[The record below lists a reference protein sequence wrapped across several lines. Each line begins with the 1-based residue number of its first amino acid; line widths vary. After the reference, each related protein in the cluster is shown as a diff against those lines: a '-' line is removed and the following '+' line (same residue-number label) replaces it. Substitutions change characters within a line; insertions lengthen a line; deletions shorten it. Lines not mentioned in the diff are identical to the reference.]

1 MNTTRKSLLLKNLS
15 VCLDNLHGSGIA
27 HGAISLANI
36 WIEDMF
42 YVSLGPFGLPSEPLG
57 GLLLFLPPEAVLSED
72 ESVTQ
77 DCFEG
82 DIWAMAIVFCLLRYG
97 PKMYREMEKVACQAH
112 YLQFMEIAFGMNLN
126 ADFTYASYQYLRALK
141 AKNTQ
146 KYDRGTHELDL
157 EFLEDCREDMNKIT
171 LLPSVL
177 NFEPG
182 CRISSK
188 DLICLD
194 LMRET
199 PTSEFKP
206 RSRPRAPTIE
216 TGSNRKE
223 NESLHDQNDRAG
235 VIKARHNKWGQAS
248 KANENTSESQTAS
261 QIYYKE
267 HNTPELNQRKYYSH
281 IDEGVIRLKKTLE
294 YKEKPPISKLLNRPS
309 VERPPSAEGYSQDE
323 RKPRENSIKRPQ
335 EQNINVSKG
344 IRHEADS
351 RDDGSHR
358 DGGISATRYSRSRQA
373 MPSTDTRYD
382 RCRVMRDGDDGRVA
396 VRRLSVADD
405 GGIGECGRNEQG
417 GNVRPQGRSWGQRTV
432 DVVLESLENKEHIAT
447 FGADEDDRNDS
458 KKYINEPEFKKYS
471 TSMQNESKTKTPAR
485 QTPVS
490 NSMRKQD
497 HEKPYTSQQIS
508 RQPDRFNEAGRGQS
522 RPFFNSSNTNILD
535 IDCDRL
541 PPAKRIVSEPEDL
554 NSDENGN
561 TNKWTTADTKKDVR
575 NTEVISQDK
584 RRSEFEDKNSHFV
597 LGNEPNEPSERN
609 RKPQKFEFYETLII
623 KCRKSRSPT
632 PTRALSRDHSRRNSL
647 SINEVSVSGRNNVDN
662 KILSI
667 IIKVSSLRFIEPLE
681 LKGSYISSMLTM
693 KQSLIAESSTSFA
706 TEPISGSNLSPFGG
720 SFTFKL
726 PLLDIDKLDDVRL
739 DLTVYHHAERGAF
752 KRYLAN
758 ASIDT
763 KACLVNCALGIDA
776 VSHEAKWCL
785 LRNTQRHPTA
795 VVHVDTVVEVCRAEL
810 VSRVR
815 EDSLEKKG
823 PNTTEKKSQ
832 SKNSEVKTISEEI
845 YIEYA
850 DEQKHTFKRD
860 RRDIYSE
867 NHIHN
872 NSESHNRRTP
882 IKDSSLMHNYES
894 VAPPRNHQKTEI
906 SSIKPSFS
914 FGKIGSKPLQ
924 DKKEVLKREID
935 DLRNSLDTSE
945 NLNEYP
951 KALSLL
957 RELITRGR
965 PDSSIEPN

>member
-1 MNTTRKSLLLKNLS
+1 M
-15 VCLDNLHGSGIA
+15 
-27 HGAISLANI
+27 
-36 WIEDMF
+36 
-42 YVSLGPFGLPSEPLG
+42 
-57 GLLLFLPPEAVLSED
+57 
-72 ESVTQ
+72 
-77 DCFEG
+77 
-82 DIWAMAIVFCLLRYG
+82 
-97 PKMYREMEKVACQAH
+97 
-112 YLQFMEIAFGMNLN
+112 
-126 ADFTYASYQYLRALK
+126 
-141 AKNTQ
+141 
-146 KYDRGTHELDL
+146 
-157 EFLEDCREDMNKIT
+157 
-171 LLPSVL
+171 
-177 NFEPG
+177 
-182 CRISSK
+182 
-188 DLICLD
+188 
-194 LMRET
+194 
-199 PTSEFKP
+199 
-206 RSRPRAPTIE
+206 
-216 TGSNRKE
+216 
-223 NESLHDQNDRAG
+223 
-235 VIKARHNKWGQAS
+235 
-248 KANENTSESQTAS
+248 
-261 QIYYKE
+261 
-267 HNTPELNQRKYYSH
+267 
-281 IDEGVIRLKKTLE
+281 
-294 YKEKPPISKLLNRPS
+294 
-309 VERPPSAEGYSQDE
+309 
-323 RKPRENSIKRPQ
+323 
-335 EQNINVSKG
+335 
-344 IRHEADS
+344 
-351 RDDGSHR
+351 
-358 DGGISATRYSRSRQA
+358 
-373 MPSTDTRYD
+373 
-382 RCRVMRDGDDGRVA
+382 
-396 VRRLSVADD
+396 
-405 GGIGECGRNEQG
+405 
-417 GNVRPQGRSWGQRTV
+417 
-432 DVVLESLENKEHIAT
+432 
-447 FGADEDDRNDS
+447 
-458 KKYINEPEFKKYS
+458 
-471 TSMQNESKTKTPAR
+471 
-485 QTPVS
+485 
-490 NSMRKQD
+490 
-497 HEKPYTSQQIS
+497 
-508 RQPDRFNEAGRGQS
+508 
-522 RPFFNSSNTNILD
+522 
-535 IDCDRL
+535 
-541 PPAKRIVSEPEDL
+541 
-554 NSDENGN
+554 
-561 TNKWTTADTKKDVR
+561 
-575 NTEVISQDK
+575 
-584 RRSEFEDKNSHFV
+584 
-597 LGNEPNEPSERN
+597 
-609 RKPQKFEFYETLII
+609 
-623 KCRKSRSPT
+623 
-632 PTRALSRDHSRRNSL
+632 
-647 SINEVSVSGRNNVDN
+647 
-662 KILSI
+662 
-667 IIKVSSLRFIEPLE
+667 
-681 LKGSYISSMLTM
+681 
-693 KQSLIAESSTSFA
+693 AESSTSFA